1 MKFWLPPADPGM
13 KGASRPCP
21 FLCFA
26 WVSSSKKN
34 TKGSKKKKIKTLHC
48 RKFTGLKGAQFYAK
62 TFTNS
67 A

>member
-34 TKGSKKKKIKTLHC
+34 KKGSIKKKKK
-48 RKFTGLKGAQFYAK
+48 LKLFIAE
-62 TFTNS
+62 NS
-67 A
+67 PG